1 MSLRRFALL
10 PKTGAFIEMK
20 ETTASEMNEL
30 LTGKAG
36 AQLGIPS
43 YFDPAGR
50 VWPKAGLG
58 WVIVEE
64 LEQKEIDKKSAEA
77 KAAEA
82 KANEAKFAAEAKAAD
97 AKVAPAPGLWPTSNP
112 QPQPTV

>member
-10 PKTGAFIEMK
+10 PKTNAFIEMK
-20 ETTASEMNEL
+20 ETTATEMNEL

-36 AQLGIPS
+36 AQLGIPA

-50 VWPKAGLG
+50 VWPKPGLG

-64 LEQKEIDKKSAEA
+64 LDQKEVDKKSAEV
-77 KAAEA
+77 KKAEA
-82 KANEAKFAAEAKAAD
+82 KANEEKFAAEAKAAD
-97 AKVAPAPGLWPTSNP
+97 TKSAPGGIFGSPPP
-112 QPQPTV
+112 QTATV